1 MIIDLK
7 YHIAT
12 LVAVFL
18 ALGLGIFIGNT
29 LLGSDA
35 VLEQQQQIA
44 DSLERQLEEIRTEN
58 KIIEDRANRLELEYG
73 AQKSFAKEVFPL
85 LVNERIMGKNL
96 AIIETNPYG
105 FPEGLAE
112 TLKVAGAKVT
122 SSTTVLNGLELGENK
137 EQILSELGIK
147 DIKSSEIEK
156 YIAGQIA
163 QGIHMGDNM
172 AVLNYLA
179 QNNLIEIQGDYG
191 IALDGVI
198 IIGGCN
204 VEEENKSK
212 IIDVPVID
220 YFKNNM
226 ITVYGVEESNLSYSY
241 MGAYQN
247 KRISTVDNI
256 DTIPGQL
263 ALVLLIEGKT
273 GHYGIKP
280 TAQQLI
286 PAIN

>member
-44 DSLERQLEEIRTEN
+44 DSLERQLEEIRAEN
-58 KIIEDRANRLELEYG
+58 KIIEDRANRLELECG
-73 AQKSFAKEVFPL
+73 AQKTFAREVFPL

-112 TLKVAGAKVT
+112 TLRVAGAKVV
-122 SSTTVLNGLELGENK
+122 SSTTILNGLELGENR
-137 EQILSELGIK
+137 EQILSELGIGDMK
-147 DIKSSEIEK
+147 TSEIEK
-156 YIAGQIA
+156 YIAGQVA
-163 QGIHMGDNM
+163 QGIHKGNNM
-172 AVLNYLA
+172 AVLNYLS
-179 QNNLIEIQGDYG
+179 QNNLIEMQGDYG

-204 VEEENKSK
+204 AEEENKFK
-212 IIDVPVID
+212 IIDIPMID

-226 ITVYGVEESNLSYSY
+226 ITVYGVEESSMKCSY
-241 MGAYQN
+241 MAAYQD

-280 TAQQLI
+280 TAKQLL